1 LSETKYTLAE
11 TGPRIEQFL
20 RPMLKNGGF
29 DLAFEIAA
37 GSSTDPEIENP
48 EVIVRFAGRDVDLL
62 LANRAELLLALEH
75 ITMEALAV
83 PSEDHSKLSFDANDY
98 RMLRIE
104 ELRMS
109 ALAAAEKVHRTGQYF
124 EFNPMNSRERRVI
137 HIALRNDT
145 GVRSESLG
153 WGPQRHVIV
162 YPASMASLPEP
173 PKPGP
178 EAFSHHRQGSGGGFG
193 AHGGGGGF
201 RHGGPPRGDRDRG
214 GRGGPGG
221 GRGDRRGGRPP
232 RGPRPPR

>member
-1 LSETKYTLAE
+1 LTEAKYTLSET
-11 TGPRIEQFL
+11 GPKIDQFL
-20 RPMLKNGGF
+20 RPVLKNGGF
-29 DLAFEIAA
+29 ELDFEVAA
-37 GSSTDPEIENP
+37 GASTDPEIENP
-48 EVIVRFAGRDVDLL
+48 ELIVRFNGADVDIL

-75 ITMEALAV
+75 VTMEALAI
-83 PSEDHSKLSFDANDY
+83 PSEDHSRLSFDANDY

-137 HIALRNDT
+137 HIALRNDAA
-145 GVRSESLG
+145 VRSESLG

-162 YPASMASLPEP
+162 YPESMASLPEP

-178 EAFSHHRQGSGGGFG
+178 EAYRDH
-193 AHGGGGGF
+193 
-201 RHGGPPRGDRDRG
+201 RHGPSGSYGSGPPRGDRDRDRG
-214 GRGGPGG
+214 ARRGGDR
-221 GRGDRRGGRPP
+221 RGDRRGGPP

>member
-1 LSETKYTLAE
+1 MSEAKYILSET
-11 TGPRIEQFL
+11 GPKIDQFL
-20 RPMLKNGGF
+20 RPVLKNGGF
-29 DLAFEIAA
+29 DLDFEVAA
-37 GSSTDPEIENP
+37 GASADPEIENP
-48 EVIVRFAGRDVDLL
+48 ELIVRFNGKDVDIL

-75 ITMEALAV
+75 VTMEALAI
-83 PSEDHSKLSFDANDY
+83 PSEDHSRLSFDANDY

-137 HIALRNDT
+137 HIALRNDAA
-145 GVRSESLG
+145 VRSESLG

-178 EAFSHHRQGSGGGFG
+178 EAYRDHRHGASGSYGF
-193 AHGGGGGF
+193 
-201 RHGGPPRGDRDRG
+201 GGPPRGDRDRDRG
-214 GRGGPGG
+214 GRGGDR
-221 GRGDRRGGRPP
+221 RGDRRGGPP
-232 RGPRPPR
+232 RGPRRPR